1 MTRWLGWFVAWLSV
15 IGLLWIL
22 DRQAGVSPHVGPSI
36 DLWSNAGPTLSH
48 VFLSRSPV
56 FTRIR
61 TDAFGSSAPHH
72 ACMTPGDGG
81 PPWLDLRGPPG
92 VCRRPWVSG
101 TAAGHAG
108 SADER
113 PRSVS
118 SRNSRPEGVHEK
130 SWSFATAFS

>member
-15 IGLLWIL
+15 FGLLWIL
-22 DRQAGVSPHVGPSI
+22 DRQAGVSPPVGPSI

-61 TDAFGSSAPHH
+61 TDALGSSAPRH

-81 PPWLDLRGPPG
+81 PPWLDSRGPPG
-92 VCRRPWVSG
+92 ACGG
-101 TAAGHAG
+101 TFR
-108 SADER
+108 EWR
-113 PRSVS
+113 LP
-118 SRNSRPEGVHEK
+118 
-130 SWSFATAFS
+130 ATPAVQTRGRARVLQ